1 MLPRISLWEKLN
13 ADQRNALLKRP
24 QVSQDILIR
33 TRAAEIIKPGSPH
46 EELPQNETFIY
57 ACGHPGMIESVREEV
72 VDDGW
77 NFIEERFWKE

>member
-1 MLPRISLWEKLN
+1 MQFVPTISRPGDSRNNSWSGLTGRVNNIVK
-13 ADQRNALLKRP
+13 DQL
-24 QVSQDILIR
+24 V
-33 TRAAEIIKPGSPH
+33 TR
-46 EELPQNETFIY
+46 ELPQNETFIY